1 MHANTQTSK
10 TTSSIAK
17 LMDEHLWNEQTEV
30 VDALFPD
37 AEESHPEAA
46 RWFELKDST
55 PDNLKRLQARGVA
68 ILRLGTHAWIG
79 LPADPVVIA
88 SDIDELMQ
96 KH

>member
-55 PDNLKRLQARGVA
+55 PRQPKAPASAWRCHPAPWYTCLDWAARRPRSYC
-68 ILRLGTHAWIG
+68 I
-79 LPADPVVIA
+79 
-88 SDIDELMQ
+88 
-96 KH
+96 